1 MPTSSLRPALALLAA
16 DPTSTSVRKLWK
28 ALSADERTSA
38 ISAAMADDPEGWV
51 KNATRAAVAK
61 ALKFRPQTVSTWPR
75 PKLVAEA
82 ARLPLDDV
90 QLLSAYIVDLHLGH
104 RRPMMGAF
112 LDQLGIA
119 NDDGRID
126 SEKVEIP
133 EQDAARVAAAADAI
147 VATYPVDEVTTY
159 FLTLLLQ
166 DAAVWSGLI
175 AWLESSAATPAA
187 GSG

>member
-1 MPTSSLRPALALLAA
+1 MPTLSLRPALAILAA
-16 DPTSTSVRKLWK
+16 DPSSTTVRKLWK

-38 ISAAMADDPEGWV
+38 ISAAMTDDPEGWV

-61 ALKFRPQTVSTWPR
+61 ALRFRPQTVSIWPK

-82 ARLPLDDV
+82 ARLPIDDV
-90 QLLSAYIVDLHLGH
+90 QLLSAYVVDLHLGY

-112 LDQLGIA
+112 LDQLGIT

-126 SEKVEIP
+126 SEKIEVP

-147 VATYPVDEVTTY
+147 VATYPPDEVTTY

-166 DAAVWSGLI
+166 AAAVWGGLVT
-175 AWLESSAATPAA
+175 WLESRAATAGA
-187 GSG
+187 GSE